1 MFLRLNV
8 TLIDSG
14 VYELTQCFE
23 NSELMLCL

>member
-14 VYELTQCFE
+14 V
-23 NSELMLCL
+23 